1 MSQSYGDWTEEEQDA
16 WEFVAGDEACERCQ
30 ALDGSQWDE
39 PPSLP
44 HQYCNCEIT
53 PAHPHG
59 DDPWGNLDDCGN
71 SWAAPTS
78 RSTSKNTGPQTTRA
92 SNGKLRSPSNATMG
106 PAESIG
112 FGWTAAEIRLTR
124 LHLIGARHIWDNAY
138 DQAEEIMSQVCQC
151 SEELIR

>member
-71 SWAAPTS
+71 SWAADITVNVEEYGPTDDPGLEWEVEITVECNDGS
-78 RSTSKNTGPQTTRA
+78 GGEYRFWVDSGRDSAYQTPLDR
-92 SNGKLRSPSNATMG
+92 
-106 PAESIG
+106 
-112 FGWTAAEIRLTR
+112 
-124 LHLIGARHIWDNAY
+124 GAYIWDNAY